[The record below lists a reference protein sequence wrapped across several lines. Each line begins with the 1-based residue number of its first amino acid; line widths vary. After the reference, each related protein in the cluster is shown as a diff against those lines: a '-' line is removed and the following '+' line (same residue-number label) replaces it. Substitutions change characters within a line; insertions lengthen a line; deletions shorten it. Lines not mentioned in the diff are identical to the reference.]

1 MLSAPSTYAAC
12 SISWPR
18 TVTAGDL
25 KTNHPNLHGFPGYC
39 EGTRKDAV
47 ADLPMSFWTSEKSLD
62 DRPCHKQQMLFLH
75 IYIYTLY
82 IYIDPRKF
90 RSQTS
95 DNTDT

>member
-25 KTNHPNLHGFPGYC
+25 KTKPPQSARVFPDYC
-39 EGTRKDAV
+39 EGTRRDAV
-47 ADLPMSFWTSEKSLD
+47 ADLPMSLWTSEKSLD

-75 IYIYTLY
+75 IYI
-82 IYIDPRKF
+82 
-90 RSQTS
+90 
-95 DNTDT
+95 